1 MNPSLSSAVSSRCKL
16 IPLYYN
22 LISPSSE
29 PRGKPLLRMLLVNI
43 RKILYCWHFL
53 HLSELGSWKTELPQR
68 VGPCRFQT
76 ILQLSWCCSG
86 SFYVILEVSINYCC
100 SISFGLNTILSWNL
114 LCDTNQFITLN
125 LTWDSQNACTMEV
138 LVLVKISHKLS
149 VSQVPIESS
158 LLSETSGMMF
168 FINSFSLM
176 LLIFQAST
184 RTVH

>member
-1 MNPSLSSAVSSRCKL
+1 MDCDHVTCQLVWFHLMSLSNFCLSLYNHYHMNPSLSSAVSSRCKL

-29 PRGKPLLRMLLVNI
+29 SLWKPLLRMLLVNI

-100 SISFGLNTILSWNL
+100 SISIGLNTILSWNL
-114 LCDTNQFITLN
+114 LCDINQFITLN

-138 LVLVKISHKLS
+138 VVLVKISHHTNYPCPR
-149 VSQVPIESS
+149 SQ
-158 LLSETSGMMF
+158 
-168 FINSFSLM
+168 
-176 LLIFQAST
+176 
-184 RTVH
+184 